1 MEHQSNGDS
10 KLSVIIFTTLFNIIT
25 QNLNRQSMKKI
36 IILLAAVMTTV
47 GINAQSDYNN
57 EISVAYGA
65 GANTDISMAVGR
77 GIFTAKQTKYWG
89 PASLEYFHSIG
100 KNWKIGGIAMVSGC
114 KWEGEGNPK
123 STYYT
128 IMPAAKYNWLN
139 QRGFGM
145 YSKAGL
151 GVTNPTTITKR
162 QEQPSTGKCLLS
174 VSSLAVLSVVSSN
187 WDLASRVS
195 DLPEYATSSKF
206 YGRNSTANSS

>member
-65 GANTDISMAVGR
+65 GANTDISMSVGR

-128 IMPAAKYNWLN
+128 VMPAAKYNWLN

-151 GVTNPTTITKR
+151 GVTILSESDDNNKETRAAFNWQVSFVGIEFGGALR
-162 QEQPSTGKCLLS
+162 GFIELGFGEQGIG
-174 VSSLAVLSVVSSN
+174 LAGI
-187 WDLASRVS
+187 R
-195 DLPEYATSSKF
+195 YKF
-206 YGRNSTANSS
+206 